1 VREEELKRRLAQ
13 RDKCVGTCMACL
25 PECGVHRKDGR
36 DETLEELL
44 RRVRACRACA
54 DELPLGPRPVL
65 RAKASARIL
74 IVGQAPGTKVH
85 ETGIPWNDPS
95 GDRLRTW
102 MNVDR
107 EAFYD
112 ESRIA
117 IIPAG
122 LCYPGRYER
131 GGDLPPR
138 KECAELWLQ
147 TLLAHLPHI
156 ALTLLCGQYAQKLY
170 LGDRAKKSLTDT
182 VRAWKEYVP
191 KYLPLPHP
199 SFRNLMWMK
208 KNPWFEKQIVPALRK
223 RVMEELG
230 KRISE

>member
-1 VREEELKRRLAQ
+1 VREEEVKRRIAA
-13 RDKCVGTCMACL
+13 RTECVGTCMACL
-25 PECGVHRKDGR
+25 PECGVHRKGKDAA
-36 DETLEELL
+36 ETLEELL
-44 RRVRACRACA
+44 ARVRACRACA

-65 RAKASARIL
+65 RAKGSARLL

-95 GDRLRTW
+95 GDRLRAW

-107 EAFYD
+107 DTFYD

-138 KECAELWLQ
+138 KECAELWLEP
-147 TLLAHLPHI
+147 LLAHLPNVS
-156 ALTLLCGQYAQKLY
+156 LTLLCGQHAQKLY
-170 LGDRAKKSLTDT
+170 LGERMKASLTAT
-182 VRAWKEYVP
+182 VRAWREYFP
-191 KYLPLPHP
+191 DYLPLPHP
-199 SFRNLMWMK
+199 SFRNLLWIK
-208 KNPWFEKQIVPALRK
+208 KNPWFEEQVIPVLRK
-223 RVMEELG
+223 KVRELLLG
-230 KRISE
+230 DH